1 MTATLSG
8 QVTINDNITVC
19 ALRPQEVC
27 EMTLPDSVSQ
37 LDGILRPKSVAVI
50 GASTSPDKLGH
61 EILKNILDGGYQGAV
76 YPINPKADTI
86 LDLPCHTNVKELQ
99 EPPDLAVLI
108 IPARFVPQAIQD
120 CGEKGVKGAVII
132 TGGFSE
138 AGAEGEE
145 LQQQTTE
152 VARKFGVRL
161 IGPNCQ
167 GVNNPHHPICA
178 SWPLLTYPGKVA
190 VISQSGTVGA
200 AMMDWFS
207 EEKLGVSSFV
217 SMGNRADVDEADLID
232 YFNHDENTEVIA
244 AYIEGIKRPAQFLEV
259 MDRLQKPLVVLKSGR
274 TPKGKVAA
282 ESHTKAL
289 AGADAIY
296 DSLFKKYNVCRA
308 YTIEEFYDFAK
319 AFAYLKPPKGNTIVF
334 ITTSGGAAI
343 LGTDQAEQEGLDA
356 APLPAQVV
364 EAITPLIPA
373 HAIKANP
380 IDLTGDA
387 TAQMFGDVIREA
399 RDHFDTLGVIFGD
412 PVEGASEVVTP
423 GANEL
428 VIFLGGADVER
439 RERERMHLKG
449 IPVFPTPERGIKALA
464 QVMDR
469 KSLSAPQEPTL
480 TLSATGIQLPPHEA
494 LSLVAKKGLDC
505 TAFALAESPGSAS
518 EIAQKQGFPVALK
531 VSSPD
536 IVHKSDAGGVQL
548 NLDTPEAVEKAYGE
562 LLARVK
568 NSCPQAKIDGVLVNK
583 MAPAGQEVIIGMN
596 RDPQFGPIMLFGLGG
611 VLVEIFRDVVL
622 WHPPLSR
629 KDALEMIQQI
639 KGYPVLAG
647 YRGQPPVD
655 MNALADCLLAVAQLA
670 EENPKIVEIDLNPVF
685 AYPQGALVAD
695 ARIIMEEDN

>member
-1 MTATLSG
+1 
-8 QVTINDNITVC
+8 
-19 ALRPQEVC
+19 
-27 EMTLPDSVSQ
+27 MTLPDSVSQ

-178 SWPLLTYPGKVA
+178 SWPLLTYRGKVA

-232 YFNHDENTEVIA
+232 YFNQDENTEVIA
-244 AYIEGIKRPAQFLEV
+244 AYIEGIKRPVQFLEV

-356 APLPAQVV
+356 APLPASVV
-364 EAITPLIPA
+364 DAITPLIPA

-380 IDLTGDA
+380 IDLTGDG
-387 TAQMFGDVIREA
+387 TAEMFGDVIRET

-428 VIFLGGADVER
+428 VIFLGGAEVER
-439 RERERMHLKG
+439 EERERMHLKG
-449 IPVFPTPERGIKALA
+449 IPVFPTPERGVKALA

-469 KSLSAPQEPTL
+469 KVLSAPQKPTL
-480 TLSATGIQLPPHEA
+480 TLDATGTQLPPHEA
-494 LSLVAKKGLDC
+494 LSLIAEKGLDC
-505 TAFALAESPGSAS
+505 AAFALAESADSAS
-518 EIAQKQGFPVALK
+518 AIAQEQGFPVALK

-548 NLDTPEAVEKAYGE
+548 NLDTPEAVVKAYGE
-562 LLARVK
+562 LLTKVK
-568 NSCPQAKIDGVLVNK
+568 DSFPQARIDGVLVNK

-596 RDPQFGPIMLFGLGG
+596 RDPQFGPIILFGLGG
-611 VLVEIFRDVVL
+611 VLVEIFRDVAL
-622 WHPPLSR
+622 RHPPLTR
-629 KDALEMIQQI
+629 EDALEMIQQI

-655 MNALADCLLAVAQLA
+655 MTALTDCLLAVAQLA
-670 EENPKIVEIDLNPVF
+670 KENPQIVEIDLNPVF
-685 AYPQGALVAD
+685 AYPQSALVAD
-695 ARIIMEEDN
+695 ARIIMKEDN

>member
-1 MTATLSG
+1 MT
-8 QVTINDNITVC
+8 VPDPIT
-19 ALRPQEVC
+19 
-27 EMTLPDSVSQ
+27 Q
-37 LDGILRPKSVAVI
+37 LDAILRPKSVAVI

-61 EILKNILDGGYQGAV
+61 EILKNILAGGYQGAV
-76 YPINPKADTI
+76 YPINPKADAI
-86 LDLPCHTNVKELQ
+86 LDLPCHANIKDLK

-120 CGEKGVKGAVII
+120 CGEKGVQGAVII

-138 AGAEGEE
+138 AGPEGEA
-145 LQQQTTE
+145 LQQQTAE
-152 VARKFGVRL
+152 IARNFGVRL

-178 SWPLLTYPGKVA
+178 SWPLLTYHGKIA

-232 YFNHDENTEVIA
+232 YFNQDDNTEVIA
-244 AYIEGIKRPAQFLEV
+244 AYIEGIKRAGKFLEV
-259 MDRLQKPLVVLKSGR
+259 MERLQKPLVVLKSGR

-296 DSLFKKYNVCRA
+296 DSLFEKFDVCRA
-308 YTIEEFYDFAK
+308 YNVEEFYDFAK
-319 AFAYLKPPKGNTIVF
+319 AFAYLQPPKGNNILF

-343 LGTDQAEQEGLDA
+343 LATDQAEQEGLDA
-356 APLPAQVV
+356 APLPKKVV

-387 TAQMFGDVIREA
+387 TAQMFADVIRET
-399 RDHFDTLGVIFGD
+399 RDQFDTLGVIFGD
-412 PVEGASEVVTP
+412 PVEGASEVVSP

-428 VIFLGGADVER
+428 VIFFGGADVER
-439 RERERMHLKG
+439 QERELMHLKS
-449 IPVFPTPERGIKALA
+449 IPVFPTPERGVKALA
-464 QVMDR
+464 RVLDR
-469 KSLSAPQEPTL
+469 KTLAAPEKPTL
-480 TLSATGIQLPPHEA
+480 TLTATGVQLPPHAA
-494 LSLVAKKGLDC
+494 LSLIADKGLSC
-505 TAFALAESPGSAS
+505 TAFALADSPSSAS
-518 EIAQKQGFPVALK
+518 EIARQQGFPVALK
-531 VSSPD
+531 ISSPD

-548 NLDTPEAVEKAYGE
+548 NLDSPEVVEKAYDE
-562 LLARVK
+562 LMTRVGGAY
-568 NSCPQAKIDGVLVNK
+568 PEAQIDGVLVSK
-583 MAPAGQEVIIGMN
+583 MAPPGQEVIIGMN
-596 RDPQFGPIMLFGLGG
+596 RDPQFGPIILFGLGG
-611 VLVEIFRDVVL
+611 IMVEIFRDVAL
-622 WHPPLSR
+622 RHPPLTR
-629 KDALEMIQQI
+629 EEALRMIREI

-647 YRGQPPVD
+647 YRGQSKVD
-655 MNALADCLLAVAQLA
+655 ESALVACLMAVAQIA

-685 AYPQGALVAD
+685 AYPESTLVAD
-695 ARIIMEEDN
+695 ARIIMQEDS

>member
-1 MTATLSG
+1 MT
-8 QVTINDNITVC
+8 V
-19 ALRPQEVC
+19 
-27 EMTLPDSVSQ
+27 PDSVSQ
-37 LDGILRPKSVAVI
+37 LAGILRPKSVAVI

-76 YPINPKADTI
+76 YPINPKAETI
-86 LDLPCHTNVKELQ
+86 LDLPCHTNVKELE

-108 IPARFVPQAIQD
+108 IPARFVPQAVQD

-132 TGGFSE
+132 TGGFAE
-138 AGAEGEE
+138 ASAEGEE

-152 VARKFGVRL
+152 IARKFGVRL

-178 SWPLLTYPGKVA
+178 SWPLLTYRGKVA

-232 YFNHDENTEVIA
+232 YFNQDENTEVIA
-244 AYIEGIKRPAQFLEV
+244 AYIEGIKRPAQFLTV

-282 ESHTKAL
+282 ESHTKSL

-296 DSLFKKYNVCRA
+296 DSLFEKYNVCRA

-364 EAITPLIPA
+364 QAITPLIPA

-387 TAQMFGDVIREA
+387 TAQMFGDVIRET

-439 RERERMHLKG
+439 HERELMHLKS
-449 IPVFPTPERGIKALA
+449 IPVFPTPERGVKALA
-464 QVMDR
+464 RVMDR
-469 KSLSAPQEPTL
+469 KVLSAPQKPTL
-480 TLSATGIQLPPHEA
+480 TLAATGTQLPPHEA
-494 LSLVAKKGLDC
+494 LSLVAAKGLDC
-505 TAFALAESPGSAS
+505 AAFALADSQNMAS
-518 EIAQKQGFPVALK
+518 DIAQEQGFPVALK
-531 VSSPD
+531 ISSPD

-548 NLDTPEAVEKAYGE
+548 NLNTPAEVEKAYDE
-562 LLARVK
+562 MLTKVQK
-568 NSCPQAKIDGVLVNK
+568 SFPQAQIDGVLINK
-583 MAPAGQEVIIGMN
+583 MAPPGQEVIIGMN
-596 RDPQFGPIMLFGLGG
+596 RDPQFGPIILFGLGG
-611 VLVEIFRDVVL
+611 VLVEIFRDVAL
-622 WHPPLSR
+622 RHPPLTR
-629 KDALEMIQQI
+629 EDAFEMIQDI

-647 YRGQPPVD
+647 YRGQPSVD
-655 MNALADCLLAVAQLA
+655 MNALADCLVAVAQLA

-685 AYPQGALVAD
+685 AYPQSALVAD
-695 ARIIMEEDN
+695 ARIIMQEGD

>member
-1 MTATLSG
+1 
-8 QVTINDNITVC
+8 
-19 ALRPQEVC
+19 
-27 EMTLPDSVSQ
+27 MTLPGVSQ

-132 TGGFSE
+132 TGGFAE

-232 YFNHDENTEVIA
+232 YFNQDENTEVIA
-244 AYIEGIKRPAQFLEV
+244 AYIEGIKRPVQFLEV
-259 MDRLQKPLVVLKSGR
+259 LDRLQKPLVVLKSGR

-308 YTIEEFYDFAK
+308 YTIEEFYDFTK

-356 APLPAQVV
+356 APLPEQVV

-423 GANEL
+423 AANEL

-494 LSLVAKKGLDC
+494 LSLIAAKGLDC

-611 VLVEIFRDVVL
+611 VLVEIFRDVAL
-622 WHPPLSR
+622 HHPPLSR
-629 KDALEMIQQI
+629 EDALEMIQQI

-655 MNALADCLLAVAQLA
+655 TNALADCLLAVAQLA

-695 ARIIMEEDN
+695 ARIIMKEDN

>member
-1 MTATLSG
+1 
-8 QVTINDNITVC
+8 
-19 ALRPQEVC
+19 
-27 EMTLPDSVSQ
+27 MTLPGVSQ

-132 TGGFSE
+132 TGGFAE
-138 AGAEGEE
+138 AGAEGED

-232 YFNHDENTEVIA
+232 YFNQDENTEVIA
-244 AYIEGIKRPAQFLEV
+244 AYIEGIKRPVQFLEV
-259 MDRLQKPLVVLKSGR
+259 LDRLQKPLVVLKSGR

-308 YTIEEFYDFAK
+308 YTIEEFYDFTK

-356 APLPAQVV
+356 APLPEQVV

-423 GANEL
+423 AANEL

-494 LSLVAKKGLDC
+494 LSLIAAKGLDC

-548 NLDTPEAVEKAYGE
+548 NLDTAEAVEKAYGE
-562 LLARVK
+562 LLARVN

-611 VLVEIFRDVVL
+611 VLVEIFRDVAL
-622 WHPPLSR
+622 HHPPLSR
-629 KDALEMIQQI
+629 EDALEMIQQI

-655 MNALADCLLAVAQLA
+655 TNALADCLLAVAQLA

-695 ARIIMEEDN
+695 ARIIMKEDN

>member
-1 MTATLSG
+1 
-8 QVTINDNITVC
+8 
-19 ALRPQEVC
+19 
-27 EMTLPDSVSQ
+27 
-37 LDGILRPKSVAVI
+37 
-50 GASTSPDKLGH
+50 
-61 EILKNILDGGYQGAV
+61 
-76 YPINPKADTI
+76 
-86 LDLPCHTNVKELQ
+86 
-99 EPPDLAVLI
+99 
-108 IPARFVPQAIQD
+108 
-120 CGEKGVKGAVII
+120 VII

-152 VARKFGVRL
+152 VALKFGVRL

-423 GANEL
+423 AANEL
-428 VIFLGGADVER
+428 IIFLGGADVER
-439 RERERMHLKG
+439 RERELMHLKG

-469 KSLSAPQEPTL
+469 KSLSPPQEPTL

-494 LSLVAKKGLDC
+494 LSLVAEKGLDC

-629 KDALEMIQQI
+629 KDALEMILQI

-655 MNALADCLLAVAQLA
+655 MKALADCLLAVAQLA

-695 ARIIMEEDN
+695 ARIIMKENN

>member
-1 MTATLSG
+1 
-8 QVTINDNITVC
+8 
-19 ALRPQEVC
+19 
-27 EMTLPDSVSQ
+27 MTLPGVSQ

-132 TGGFSE
+132 TGGFAE

-178 SWPLLTYPGKVA
+178 SWPLLTYRGKVA

-232 YFNHDENTEVIA
+232 YFNQDENTEVIA
-244 AYIEGIKRPAQFLEV
+244 AYIEGIKRPVQFLEV

-308 YTIEEFYDFAK
+308 YTIEEFYDFTK

-356 APLPAQVV
+356 APLPEQVV

-423 GANEL
+423 AANEL

-469 KSLSAPQEPTL
+469 KWLSAPQEPTL

-494 LSLVAKKGLDC
+494 LSLVAETGLDC

-562 LLARVK
+562 LLARVN

-611 VLVEIFRDVVL
+611 VLVEIFRDVAL
-622 WHPPLSR
+622 RHPPLSR
-629 KDALEMIQQI
+629 EDALEMIKQI

-695 ARIIMEEDN
+695 ARIIMKEDN

>member
-1 MTATLSG
+1 
-8 QVTINDNITVC
+8 
-19 ALRPQEVC
+19 
-27 EMTLPDSVSQ
+27 
-37 LDGILRPKSVAVI
+37 
-50 GASTSPDKLGH
+50 
-61 EILKNILDGGYQGAV
+61 
-76 YPINPKADTI
+76 
-86 LDLPCHTNVKELQ
+86 
-99 EPPDLAVLI
+99 
-108 IPARFVPQAIQD
+108 
-120 CGEKGVKGAVII
+120 
-132 TGGFSE
+132 
-138 AGAEGEE
+138 
-145 LQQQTTE
+145 
-152 VARKFGVRL
+152 
-161 IGPNCQ
+161 
-167 GVNNPHHPICA
+167 
-178 SWPLLTYPGKVA
+178 
-190 VISQSGTVGA
+190 
-200 AMMDWFS
+200 MMDWFS

-244 AYIEGIKRPAQFLEV
+244 AYIEGIKRPAQFLDV

-423 GANEL
+423 AANEL

-439 RERERMHLKG
+439 REREHMHLKG

-464 QVMDR
+464 QVMDQE
-469 KSLSAPQEPTL
+469 SLSPPQEPTL

-494 LSLVAKKGLDC
+494 LSLVAEKGLDC

-562 LLARVK
+562 LLTRVK
-568 NSCPQAKIDGVLVNK
+568 NSCPLAKIDGVLVNK

-695 ARIIMEEDN
+695 ARIIMKEDN

>member
-1 MTATLSG
+1 
-8 QVTINDNITVC
+8 
-19 ALRPQEVC
+19 
-27 EMTLPDSVSQ
+27 MTLPGVSQ

-132 TGGFSE
+132 TGGFAE

-178 SWPLLTYPGKVA
+178 SWPLLTYRGKVA

-232 YFNHDENTEVIA
+232 YFNQDENTEVIA
-244 AYIEGIKRPAQFLEV
+244 AYIEGIKRPVQFLEV

-308 YTIEEFYDFAK
+308 YTIEEFYDFTK

-356 APLPAQVV
+356 APLPEQVV

-423 GANEL
+423 AANEL

-464 QVMDR
+464 KVMDR

-494 LSLVAKKGLDC
+494 LSLVAEKGLDC

-548 NLDTPEAVEKAYGE
+548 NLDTAEAVEKAYGE
-562 LLARVK
+562 LLARVN

-611 VLVEIFRDVVL
+611 VLVEIFRDVAL
-622 WHPPLSR
+622 RHPPLNR
-629 KDALEMIQQI
+629 EDALEMIKQI

-695 ARIIMEEDN
+695 ARIIMKEDN

>member
-1 MTATLSG
+1 
-8 QVTINDNITVC
+8 
-19 ALRPQEVC
+19 
-27 EMTLPDSVSQ
+27 MTLPGISQ

-132 TGGFSE
+132 TGGFAE

-178 SWPLLTYPGKVA
+178 SWPLLTYRGKVA

-232 YFNHDENTEVIA
+232 YFNQDENTEVIA
-244 AYIEGIKRPAQFLEV
+244 AYLEGIKRPVQFLEV

-308 YTIEEFYDFAK
+308 YTIEEFYDFTK
-319 AFAYLKPPKGNTIVF
+319 AFAYLKPPKGNTIAF

-356 APLPAQVV
+356 APLPEQVV

-423 GANEL
+423 AANEL

-464 QVMDR
+464 KVMDR

-494 LSLVAKKGLDC
+494 LSLVAEKGLDC

-548 NLDTPEAVEKAYGE
+548 NLDTAEAVEKAYGE
-562 LLARVK
+562 LLARVN

-611 VLVEIFRDVVL
+611 VLVEIFRDVAL
-622 WHPPLSR
+622 RHPPLNR
-629 KDALEMIQQI
+629 EDALEMIKQI

-695 ARIIMEEDN
+695 ARIIMKEDN